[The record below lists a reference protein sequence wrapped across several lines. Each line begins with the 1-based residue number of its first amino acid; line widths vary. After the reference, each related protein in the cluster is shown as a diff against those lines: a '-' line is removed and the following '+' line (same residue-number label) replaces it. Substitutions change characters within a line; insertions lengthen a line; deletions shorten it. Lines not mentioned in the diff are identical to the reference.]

1 MIKCVKKKKKPVN
14 FMAQDHFHINLLQ
27 IFPLFKSNKSIDG
40 DATKTLAEKPYE
52 SLSVFCSDVAKL
64 DI

>member
-1 MIKCVKKKKKPVN
+1 MCEKKKKKPVN

>member
-1 MIKCVKKKKKPVN
+1 MIKCVKKKKPVD
-14 FMAQDHFHINLLQ
+14 FMAQAHFHINLLQ

-40 DATKTLAEKPYE
+40 DATKTLAEKPYQ
-52 SLSVFCSDVAKL
+52 SLSIFCSGVAKL